1 MDNIVNEKDK
11 CCGCGLCAIKC
22 PKNAIE
28 MREDEFGFI
37 YPYINQDKCINC
49 GICKKV
55 CAYNNDPVE
64 NKFEKKV
71 YGAVSK
77 DDKILNSTASGGVFT
92 SIATEFIKQNGVVF
106 GCSLEKDNNKFIVK
120 HIKVDNLDDL
130 EKLKG
135 SKYVQSDIT
144 NIFKE
149 IKDCLKDN
157 KKVLFSGTPCQV
169 AAIKKFTNNPD
180 NLFTIDIICHG
191 VPSNKM
197 FNDYIEYENK
207 KKNIIIEDFKFRDKS
222 KGWGMFY
229 HYDYIDKKDN
239 SNKRKIKPAY
249 ESSYFQM
256 FLDSYTYRDN
266 CYSCPYANDIRNSDI
281 TLGDFWGVEKEHF
294 DYLSSNDLNV
304 KRGISCI
311 VVNSAKGNYIF
322 SQMNDLLLFEST
334 ILKVKKH
341 NGQLCYPSFKPF
353 DRVIIFNNYKLN
365 GYCEINKYYR
375 KKNRF
380 KRVLRGIWNNIPYH
394 FRILLKSVINH

>member
-28 MREDEFGFI
+28 MREDEFGFV

-55 CAYNNDPVE
+55 CAYNNDSVE

-106 GCSLEKDNNKFIVK
+106 GCSLEKENNKFIVK

-149 IKDCLKDN
+149 IK
-157 KKVLFSGTPCQV
+157 Q
-169 AAIKKFTNNPD
+169 
-180 NLFTIDIICHG
+180 
-191 VPSNKM
+191 
-197 FNDYIEYENK
+197 
-207 KKNIIIEDFKFRDKS
+207 
-222 KGWGMFY
+222 
-229 HYDYIDKKDN
+229 
-239 SNKRKIKPAY
+239 
-249 ESSYFQM
+249 
-256 FLDSYTYRDN
+256 
-266 CYSCPYANDIRNSDI
+266 
-281 TLGDFWGVEKEHF
+281 
-294 DYLSSNDLNV
+294 
-304 KRGISCI
+304 
-311 VVNSAKGNYIF
+311 
-322 SQMNDLLLFEST
+322 
-334 ILKVKKH
+334 
-341 NGQLCYPSFKPF
+341 
-353 DRVIIFNNYKLN
+353 
-365 GYCEINKYYR
+365 
-375 KKNRF
+375 
-380 KRVLRGIWNNIPYH
+380 
-394 FRILLKSVINH
+394 

>member
-28 MREDEFGFI
+28 MREDEFGFV

-55 CAYNNDPVE
+55 CAYNNDSVE

-106 GCSLEKDNNKFIVK
+106 GCSLEKENNKFIVK

-222 KGWGMFY
+222 KGWGLNY
-229 HYDYIDKKDN
+229 SYIFGNKK
-239 SNKRKIKPAY
+239 IVKPSFK
-249 ESSYFQM
+249 SSYYQL
-256 FLDSYTYRDN
+256 FLDSKIYREN
-266 CYSCPYANDIRNSDI
+266 CYSCPYANENRISDI
-281 TLGDFWGVEKEHF
+281 TIGDYWGIEKEHPELTNKIDF
-294 DYLSSNDLNV
+294 LKGV
-304 KRGISCI
+304 SCI
-311 VVNSAKGNYIF
+311 IVNTEKGLKMIDSYNQNLTKYN
-322 SQMNDLLLFEST
+322 SNFE
-334 ILKVKKH
+334 KVKMH
-341 NGQLCYPSFKPF
+341 NNQLNKPSHINNDRNIILDKYKKYGFKE
-353 DRVIIFNNYKLN
+353 VNNYYWKKSLIKIAIKN
-365 GYCEINKYYR
+365 IYY
-375 KKNRF
+375 K
-380 KRVLRGIWNNIPYH
+380 ITNNIKE
-394 FRILLKSVINH
+394 RIKK

>member
-28 MREDEFGFI
+28 MREDEFGFV

-55 CAYNNDPVE
+55 CAYNNDSVE

-106 GCSLEKDNNKFIVK
+106 GCSLEKENNKFIVK

-191 VPSNKM
+191 VPNNKM
-197 FNDYIEYENK
+197 FNDYIDYENK
-207 KKNIIIEDFKFRDKS
+207 KNNIVIEDFKFRDKS
-222 KGWGMFY
+222 KGWGLNY
-229 HYDYIDKKDN
+229 SYTIKGKK
-239 SNKRKIKPAY
+239 IVKPSFK
-249 ESSYFQM
+249 SSYYQM
-256 FLDSYTYRDN
+256 FLDSITYRKN
-266 CYSCPYANDIRNSDI
+266 CYSCPYANSNRVGDI
-281 TLGDFWGVEKEHF
+281 TIGDYWGIEKEHPEYIHSKIF
-294 DYLSSNDLNV
+294 DC
-304 KRGISCI
+304 KKGISCLI
-311 VVNSAKGNYIF
+311 VNSVKGEKAIKDYPNEIRI
-322 SQMNDLLLFEST
+322 LESN
-334 ILKVKKH
+334 LKKVKLH
-341 NGQLCYPSFKPF
+341 NSQLNMPSKY
-353 DRVIIFNNYKLN
+353 NYNRDVVLN
-365 GYCEINKYYR
+365 IYLKEDYKSVNKWYR
-375 KKNRF
+375 KYK
-380 KRVLRGIWNNIPYH
+380 GIYYLLKLLWYKIPYKI
-394 FRILLKSVINH
+394 RTIIKK